1 MVKRK
6 YNSLSEAKSAL
17 LYRCLV
23 AGHSV
28 FVVANVDGQEHDVS
42 AEMHHDSLVV
52 VPLYKVPDID
62 CLSLFWSAYTTVIF
76 PDMSIEISG
85 SDSIL
90 AILPDIF
97 WGIRGCIT
105 VLA

>member
-1 MVKRK
+1 MKKVNSNPLV
-6 YNSLSEAKSAL
+6 YPIISSLSQII
-17 LYRCLV
+17 
-23 AGHSV
+23 V
-28 FVVANVDGQEHDVS
+28 FVVVNVGGQEHDVS